1 MKRYSFF
8 ITLGLFIMVISSL
21 GVFSLIVQKEEKS
34 TLQKRE
40 QPKIV
45 NDQFTPPQSGTAD
58 FPEESGSGSI
68 SSSEQPV
75 ITPRRQR
82 TYTRRRSRNTP
93 TPGSSDTQIQSNDQS
108 SRSLTDSRQE
118 LNELRLGQI
127 ALNTPTKMRVGE
139 TELVKVHIS
148 DDLKLDLK
156 SKLGDKFEVEQIKV
170 SDFLKVSLKGT
181 NFTIG
186 PIHEEEQILANG
198 ELVPWSWEV
207 TPKQSGEQQL
217 FLTVYAK
224 KAEGLKYL
232 NTLDRTITVKVN
244 SGDWWKDNWDK
255 VIGIPIAL
263 GGTGFFAFIAS
274 KWRLTKNAIKKNQ

>member
-1 MKRYSFF
+1 
-8 ITLGLFIMVISSL
+8 MVISSL

-45 NDQFTPPQSGTAD
+45 NDQFTPQSGAAG

-68 SSSEQPV
+68 SPSGQPV

-82 TYTRRRSRNTP
+82 TYTHRRSRNTP
-93 TPGSSDTQIQSNDQS
+93 TPDSSDTQIQSNDQS
-108 SRSLTDSRQE
+108 SRSLTDSTKE
-118 LNELRLGQI
+118 FNELRLGQI

-156 SKLGDKFEVEQIKV
+156 SKLGDKVEIKKIKV
-170 SDFLKVSLKGT
+170 SDLLKVILKGT
-181 NFTIG
+181 NFAIE

-207 TPKQSGEQQL
+207 TPNESGEQKL
-217 FLTVYAK
+217 FLIVYAK

-232 NTLDRTITVKVN
+232 KTFDRTITVKVN
-244 SGDWWKDNWDK
+244 SSDWWKDNWDK

-274 KWRLTKNAIKKNQ
+274 KWRLTKNAIKKTQ